1 MRELAK
7 RRDDLR
13 KANPNA
19 KITVIVDNMLYAS
32 EVTDPIVWDDAN
44 ERLYILKINED
55 HRDSRRPFKI
65 QTIDY
70 DIVICLEIDTDRD
83 SIYETAVSC
92 GFDKDTVNDFIT
104 KLTTIKL

>member
-1 MRELAK
+1 MKDLAK
-7 RRDDLR
+7 RRDQL
-13 KANPNA
+13 KAGNPNA

-32 EVTDPIVWDDAN
+32 EVYDPIVWDDAN

-55 HRDSRRPFKI
+55 HRDPGRPFKI

-70 DIVICLEIDTDRD
+70 EIVICLEIDCNKIDL
-83 SIYETAVSC
+83 IEAAKAC
-92 GFDKDTVNDFIT
+92 GFEDKIVSDFVT